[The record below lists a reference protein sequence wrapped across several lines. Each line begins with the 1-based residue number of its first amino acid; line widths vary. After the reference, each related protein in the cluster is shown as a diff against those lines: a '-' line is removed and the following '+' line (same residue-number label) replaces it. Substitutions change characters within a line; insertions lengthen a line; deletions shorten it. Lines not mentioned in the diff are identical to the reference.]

1 MLTSSN
7 RQRLTV
13 YENSEDRSVYPWTG
27 EKPFF
32 DGDILF
38 DHVRPI
44 GSPLDIMFTRDA
56 NGVVSI
62 VVNADSRQYEFSFA
76 TTAGSISQEILD
88 STKRLMRLMEQI
100 NN

>member
-1 MLTSSN
+1 MSTSGK

-13 YENSEDRSVYPWTG
+13 YENTEDRSVYPWTG
-27 EKPFF
+27 EPPFF

-38 DHVRPI
+38 DHIRPV

-62 VVNADSRQYEFSFA
+62 VVNADNHKYEFSFA
-76 TTAGSISQEILD
+76 TTAGSISQEILEN
-88 STKRLMRLMEQI
+88 TKRLMELMEQI